1 MRIDRVRA
9 TSFRCYAELD
19 CAFAPGLTA
28 VVGPNGAGKT
38 SLIEAAHFGCLGWT
52 PRTSDDV
59 RVVADGAALT
69 RVTIDVQDSRGPADV
84 AVGFQPQMPKRITV
98 DGVRQPSADRLAE
111 RFVVLVFTPDRLA
124 LVKGAPALRRAYL
137 DRAVARLWPRFGQTA
152 AEYARVL
159 SQRNHLLRRIRA
171 GQSSRES
178 LAAWDAQVAQHGAEV
193 AAARLRLVERLAP
206 TFGEQLEAIG
216 ATAPSSLEY
225 RPYGPVDAEGIAREL
240 ERRQARDIERATTG
254 AGPHRDDLA
263 LAASG
268 RDVRAFGSQGE
279 QRTALLALLLAEA
292 DLIREVRE
300 ETPVLLL
307 DDVASE
313 LDGDRRRRL
322 LEAVAARGQG
332 VLTTTDA
339 GPLAGYVEAVIAVE
353 AGQVRPSTAT
363 AA

>member
-9 TSFRCYAELD
+9 TSFRCYDELD

-28 VVGPNGAGKT
+28 IVGPNGAGKT

-52 PRTSDDV
+52 PRTNDEA

-69 RVTIDVQDSRGPADV
+69 RVMVDVHDGRGDSEV

-98 DGVRQPSADRLAE
+98 DGVRQTSVERLGE
-111 RFVVLVFTPDRLA
+111 RFFVLVFTPDRLA
-124 LVKGAPALRRAYL
+124 LVKGAPALRRTYL

-152 AEYARVL
+152 SEYARVL

-178 LAAWDAQVAQHGAEV
+178 LAAWDAQVAERGAEV
-193 AAARLRLVERLAP
+193 AAARMRLVERLAP
-206 TFGEQLEAIG
+206 TFAAQLEAIG
-216 ATAPSSLEY
+216 STTASSLEY
-225 RPYGPVDAEGIAREL
+225 RPYGPVDADGIAHEL
-240 ERRQARDIERATTG
+240 QRRQSRDIERATTG

-292 DLIREVRE
+292 DLIRDVRE
-300 ETPVLLL
+300 EQPVLLL

-313 LDGDRRRRL
+313 LDGDRRRRV
-322 LEAVAARGQG
+322 LEAVSARGQG
-332 VLTTTDA
+332 VLTTTDTA
-339 GPLAGYVEAVIAVE
+339 PLEAYVEAVVAVE
-353 AGQVRPSTAT
+353 AGHVRPS
-363 AA
+363 AAAA

>member
-19 CAFAPGLTA
+19 CALAPGLTA

-52 PRTSDDV
+52 PRTSDDA

-69 RVTIDVQDSRGPADV
+69 RVTVDVQDGRGPAEV
-84 AVGFQPQMPKRITV
+84 AVGFQPRMPKRITV
-98 DGVRQPSADRLAE
+98 DGVRRPSADRLAE

-124 LVKGAPALRRAYL
+124 LVKGAPALRRSYL

-216 ATAPSSLEY
+216 GDRAVQPRVPTA
-225 RPYGPVDAEGIAREL
+225 RAGRRRGHRWRARAAP
-240 ERRQARDIERATTG
+240 ARDIERATTG

-279 QRTALLALLLAEA
+279 QRTALLALSWPRRTC
-292 DLIREVRE
+292 IREVRE

-339 GPLAGYVEAVIAVE
+339 GPLAAYVEAVIAVD
-353 AGQVRPSTAT
+353 AGHVRPSAAT